1 MNNLSGAKIPNIY
14 YMEEFN
20 NIKLLNIAYLE
31 FSNNQEIQLSNLL
44 LKPIDAWR
52 RNNLCYPF
60 QPSKPKEG
68 DMSHQEPLTH
78 KWMIN
83 HPPTPSK
90 SPHIASD
97 VTFSLWTL
105 FKCSL
110 NVTWMLYE
118 CYISFLFLFT
128 PQISQTPSV

>member
-44 LKPIDAWR
+44 LKPIDARR

-78 KWMIN
+78 KWMIS

-90 SPHIASD
+90 SPHIAFN
-97 VTFSLWTL
+97 VTFSL
-105 FKCSL
+105 
-110 NVTWMLYE
+110 
-118 CYISFLFLFT
+118 
-128 PQISQTPSV
+128 

>member
-44 LKPIDAWR
+44 LKPIDARR

-78 KWMIN
+78 K
-83 HPPTPSK
+83 
-90 SPHIASD
+90 
-97 VTFSLWTL
+97 
-105 FKCSL
+105 
-110 NVTWMLYE
+110 
-118 CYISFLFLFT
+118 
-128 PQISQTPSV
+128 